1 MVVIFDLVPRWG
13 PTVSLKEY
21 LSGEK
26 VEVQGQQNSEC
37 IERDS
42 FQKRPSRDV
51 ASVIQ
56 NPYFNESANWKLH
69 AKGIIKSS
77 KALYLTIFRPHFS

>member
-1 MVVIFDLVPRWG
+1 MAVIFDLVPRWG

-37 IERDS
+37 IERELIPKTS
-42 FQKRPSRDV
+42 FQGWICQLK
-51 ASVIQ
+51 ASC
-56 NPYFNESANWKLH
+56 
-69 AKGIIKSS
+69 
-77 KALYLTIFRPHFS
+77 